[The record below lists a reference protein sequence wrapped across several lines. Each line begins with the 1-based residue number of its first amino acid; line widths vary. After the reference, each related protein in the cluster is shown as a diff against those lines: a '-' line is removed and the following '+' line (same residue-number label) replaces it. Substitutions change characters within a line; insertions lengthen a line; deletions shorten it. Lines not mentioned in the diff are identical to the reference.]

1 MTRVENTPAFLI
13 HRRMYQ
19 GSSLLL
25 DFFTKDFGRLRLVA
39 RGARKS
45 KTSLQMFQCLSISF
59 KGKGELKNLSQWEIA
74 DKPRRILGD
83 DLILAMYVNELI
95 LRLLPENDEYS
106 EIFNAYW
113 NFLSNLK
120 SLNSNEK
127 EYALRDFE
135 NQMLDDLGYG
145 IDFSSDMNDEPI
157 NENLN
162 YDGTRALDGGDG
174 AFRSGI
180 KDGGKAKKIRCYVTK
195 ENTNQF
201 PHLTNF
207 IEELRSEKVYKKIGA
222 LIGKDLSNSYVR
234 LEVICDREGFWLKPH
249 CDIKEKLMSSII
261 FINLHNESEN
271 LGTDFYDKNL
281 TKVKTVPYK
290 HNYGYF
296 FTSGPE
302 SWHGME
308 KKEIK
313 KERRCI
319 QVNYVTFPT
328 DWKVY

>member
-1 MTRVENTPAFLI
+1 M
-13 HRRMYQ
+13 
-19 GSSLLL
+19 
-25 DFFTKDFGRLRLVA
+25 
-39 RGARKS
+39 
-45 KTSLQMFQCLSISF
+45 
-59 KGKGELKNLSQWEIA
+59 EL
-74 DKPRRILGD
+74 
-83 DLILAMYVNELI
+83 
-95 LRLLPENDEYS
+95 
-106 EIFNAYW
+106 F
-113 NFLSNLK
+113 K
-120 SLNSNEK
+120 SLETKTKNYNDPFQHFEINEPLTEEAIK
-127 EYALRDFE
+127 E
-135 NQMLDDLGYG
+135 
-145 IDFSSDMNDEPI
+145 ISDAEIVDPR
-157 NENLN
+157 NENLK

-180 KDGGKAKKIRCYVTK
+180 KDGGKAKKLRCYVTK
-195 ENTNQF
+195 ENSNQF
-201 PHLTNF
+201 PNLTKL
-207 IEELRSEKVYKKIGA
+207 IEELRSEKVYKKIGS

-261 FINLHNESEN
+261 FINLHDESEN

-281 TKVKTVPYK
+281 KLVKTVPYK

-296 FTSGPE
+296 FTSGPD

>member
-1 MTRVENTPAFLI
+1 MELFK
-13 HRRMYQ
+13 
-19 GSSLLL
+19 SLE
-25 DFFTKDFGRLRLVA
+25 TKTKNFKDP
-39 RGARKS
+39 
-45 KTSLQMFQCLSISF
+45 FQHFEINEPLTEEAIKEISDA
-59 KGKGELKNLSQWEIA
+59 EIA
-74 DKPRRILGD
+74 DPRN
-83 DLILAMYVNELI
+83 V
-95 LRLLPENDEYS
+95 
-106 EIFNAYW
+106 
-113 NFLSNLK
+113 NLK
-120 SLNSNEK
+120 
-127 EYALRDFE
+127 
-135 NQMLDDLGYG
+135 
-145 IDFSSDMNDEPI
+145 
-157 NENLN
+157 

-180 KDGGKAKKIRCYVTK
+180 KDGGKAKKLRCYVTK
-195 ENTNQF
+195 ENSNQF
-201 PHLTNF
+201 PNLTKL
-207 IEELRSEKVYKKIGA
+207 IEELRSEKVYKKIGS

-261 FINLHNESEN
+261 FINLHDESEN

-281 TKVKTVPYK
+281 KLVKTVPYK

-296 FTSGPE
+296 FTSGPD